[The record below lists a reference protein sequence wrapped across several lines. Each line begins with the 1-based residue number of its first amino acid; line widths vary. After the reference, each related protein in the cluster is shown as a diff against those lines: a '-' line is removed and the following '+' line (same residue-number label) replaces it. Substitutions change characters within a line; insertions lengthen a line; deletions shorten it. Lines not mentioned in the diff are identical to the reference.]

1 MKETNQQERIA
12 AFLMY
17 LLEELRKYHGESSP
31 VYNQL
36 RGFIAKEFPRKTSY
50 GS

>member
-1 MKETNQQERIA
+1 MKETKQQERIV
-12 AFLMY
+12 AFLRY

-36 RGFIAKEFPRKTSY
+36 RGFIEKEFSKK
-50 GS
+50 G

>member
-1 MKETNQQERIA
+1 MKKTNQHDRIV
-12 AFLMY
+12 AFLKY

-36 RGFIAKEFPRKTSY
+36 RGFIAREFSTK
-50 GS
+50 G

>member
-1 MKETNQQERIA
+1 MKETNQQERIV
-12 AFLMY
+12 AFLRY

-36 RGFIAKEFPRKTSY
+36 RGFIAREFSTK
-50 GS
+50 G

>member
-1 MKETNQQERIA
+1 MKETKQQERIV
-12 AFLMY
+12 AFLRY

-36 RGFIAKEFPRKTSY
+36 RGFIAQEFSKK
-50 GS
+50 G